1 MTLRSAKTL
10 AIASAIALAGT
21 VSATAHA
28 ANWSDTFIGYRFGT
42 QFTEPNNTQKIRKN
56 ILQFT
61 HASGYDYGQNF
72 LNVDILQSSKKDPT
86 KNEPGHHFQSPYG
99 TTGATEAYLVYRH
112 QLYVSKLA
120 DADFSFGPVKDVTLT
135 AGFDLNTKNTEFA
148 PRKRL
153 LVVGPT
159 FKFDVPKGF
168 VDLSL
173 LYGKEWN
180 HCGICN
186 GPDQRNNVS
195 FNSQFIAS
203 LAWALPFDAGA
214 VPLKFQG
221 LANFNGP
228 KGRDG
233 QNVKTKSEIMIRASL
248 MADVGKMAFDKQ
260 NTLWVGVGYE
270 FWHNKFG
277 NRYDAAGNKKPG
289 IRTTAPMLL
298 AEWHF

>member
-1 MTLRSAKTL
+1 MSLRSAKTL

-42 QFTEPNNTQKIRKN
+42 QFTEPSNPDKIRKN

-72 LNVDILQSSKKDPT
+72 INLDILQSSKKDPSSGSG
-86 KNEPGHHFQSPYG
+86 NN
-99 TTGATEAYLVYRH
+99 GATEAYLVYRH
-112 QLYVSKLA
+112 QLYISKLA
-120 DADFSFGPVKDVTLT
+120 DVDLSFGPVKDVTLT
-135 AGFDLNTKNTEFA
+135 AGFDLNTKNTTFA

-180 HCGICN
+180 HCGLEICSN
-186 GPDQRNNVS
+186 LGRNNVS
-195 FNSQFIAS
+195 FDSQFIAS
-203 LAWALPFDAGA
+203 LAWSLPFDAGA

-221 LANFNGP
+221 LANYMTP
-228 KGRDG
+228 KGKDG
-233 QNVKTKSEIMIRASL
+233 TGAKTSNEILIRTSL

-277 NRYDAAGNKKPG
+277 NRYNYKDGVRTTKKPG
-289 IRTTAPMLL
+289 IRTSAPMLL

>member
-1 MTLRSAKTL
+1 MSLRSAKTL

-42 QFTEPNNTQKIRKN
+42 QFTEPSNPNKVKKN

-72 LNVDILQSSKKDPT
+72 LNVDLLQSNKKDPANNSSEGKT
-86 KNEPGHHFQSPYG
+86 KKK
-99 TTGATEAYLVYRH
+99 GATEAYLTYRH

-135 AGFDLNTKNTEFA
+135 AGFDLNTKNTTYA

-180 HCGICN
+180 HCGASFCEKSS
-186 GPDQRNNVS
+186 VS
-195 FNSQFIAS
+195 FDSQFIAS
-203 LAWALPFDAGA
+203 LTWGLPFDAGA
-214 VPLKFQG
+214 LPMKFQG
-221 LANFNGP
+221 FANYMTP
-228 KGRDG
+228 KGKDG
-233 QNVKTKSEIMIRASL
+233 TGAKTSNEILIRTSL

-277 NRYDAAGNKKPG
+277 NRYNYSNGVRTTKKPG
-289 IRTTAPMLL
+289 IRTSAPMLL

>member
-1 MTLRSAKTL
+1 MSLRSAKTL

-42 QFTEPNNTQKIRKN
+42 QFTEPSNPNKIRKN

-72 LNVDILQSSKKDPT
+72 LNLDILQSSKKDPSSGSG
-86 KNEPGHHFQSPYG
+86 NN
-99 TTGATEAYLVYRH
+99 GATEAYLVYRH
-112 QLYVSKLA
+112 QLYISKLA
-120 DADFSFGPVKDVTLT
+120 DVDLSFGPVKDVTLT
-135 AGFDLNTKNTEFA
+135 AGFDLNTKNTTFA

-180 HCGICN
+180 HCGIAPCN
-186 GPDQRNNVS
+186 APTGKNNIS
-195 FNSQFIAS
+195 FDSQFIAS
-203 LAWALPFDAGA
+203 LAWSLPFDAGA

-221 LANFNGP
+221 LANYMTP
-228 KGRDG
+228 KGKDG
-233 QNVKTKSEIMIRASL
+233 TGAKTSNEILIRTSL

-277 NRYDAAGNKKPG
+277 NRYNYSNGVRTTKKPG
-289 IRTTAPMLL
+289 IRTSAPMLL

>member
-1 MTLRSAKTL
+1 
-10 AIASAIALAGT
+10 
-21 VSATAHA
+21 
-28 ANWSDTFIGYRFGT
+28 
-42 QFTEPNNTQKIRKN
+42 NTQKIRKN